1 MRCSP
6 TSEHKLSEKDRD
18 RSSRSGPREILYF
31 QLCCVNAMWQAVQAR
46 ERTDVRLSSLRST
59 APCTLLEH

>member
-18 RSSRSGPREILYF
+18 RSSRSGSREILYLIV
-31 QLCCVNAMWQAVQAR
+31 LCEC
-46 ERTDVRLSSLRST
+46 DVAGSAGT
-59 APCTLLEH
+59 GAD